1 MTVSLPRPEAHPLS
15 QLDVPV
21 GSVDVLPRLAAG
33 SWPTRAALRTGTRTL
48 TFAELDRDIS
58 RLAFG
63 LRQLI
68 GGDGLTVA
76 LSATLGVDFPKAFY
90 AIARSG
96 NVSVP
101 VNPRMPADAFA
112 QLLAVTKVRAAILDR
127 AMYERVRPVL
137 AATPLE
143 QVVLL
148 DAPVGASPVTCA
160 ELSTGGGLL
169 VEPRDRDENEPAAV
183 VFGHG
188 LSHHELKAGAVRRA
202 RTDGLTGRSIVL
214 NAMAAY
220 HPTHLGAAVSSGAT
234 QVLWRS
240 PDQSAA
246 AREARHVGATH
257 LLSGSDRNAEILTG
271 EFSQVVA

>member
-1 MTVSLPRPEAHPLS
+1 MTVTTLPTMPR
-15 QLDVPV
+15 LDIPV
-21 GSVDVLPRLAAG
+21 GSVDVLPRLAAAN
-33 SWPTRAALRTGTRTL
+33 WPAKAALRTGTRTV

-76 LSATLGVDFPKAFY
+76 LSATLGVDFPRAFY
-90 AIARSG
+90 AIVRSG
-96 NVSVP
+96 NVSAP

-112 QLLAVTKVRAAILDR
+112 ELLAVTKARVAILDR
-127 AMYERVRPVL
+127 AMYDRVRPVL

-148 DAPVGASPVTCA
+148 DAPVGSSPVTCA

-169 VEPRDRDENEPAAV
+169 VEPRDRDENEPAARLV
-183 VFGHG
+183 GHGQG
-188 LSHHELKAGAVRRA
+188 LSHHELKAAAAKGAFSS
-202 RTDGLTGRSIVL
+202 GLNAQAVVL
-214 NAMAAY
+214 NALAAY
-220 HPTHLGAAVSSGAT
+220 HPTHLGAALHSGAT

-240 PDQSAA
+240 PDQAAA
-246 AREARHVGATH
+246 AREALRVSATH
-257 LLSGSDRNAEILTG
+257 LLAGSVRNAEVLAAA
-271 EFSQVVA
+271 S

>member
-1 MTVSLPRPEAHPLS
+1 MTVSSSMMSR
-15 QLDVPV
+15 LDVPV
-21 GSVDVLPRLAAG
+21 GSIDVLPRLAAAN
-33 SWPTRAALRTGTRTL
+33 WPTKAALRTGTRTM
-48 TFAELDRDIS
+48 TFGELDRDIS

-76 LSATLGVDFPKAFY
+76 LSAMLGVDFPRAFY

-96 NVSVP
+96 NVSAP

-112 QLLAVTKVRAAILDR
+112 RLLAVTKVRVAILDR
-127 AMYERVRPVL
+127 AMYERVRPAL

-148 DAPVGASPVTCA
+148 DAPVGSSPVTCA

-169 VEPRDRDENEPAAV
+169 VEPRDRDENEPAAMLV
-183 VFGHG
+183 GYGQG
-188 LSHHELKAGAVRRA
+188 LSHHELKAAAAQGVL
-202 RTDGLTGRSIVL
+202 TDGLTGHSVVL
-214 NAMAAY
+214 NALAAY
-220 HPTHLGAAVSSGAT
+220 HPTHLGAAVYSGAT

-240 PDQSAA
+240 PDQATAA
-246 AREARHVGATH
+246 QEAQRVGATH
-257 LLSGSDRNAEILTG
+257 LLAGSVHHAEVLA
-271 EFSQVVA
+271 EEEAKAS

>member
-1 MTVSLPRPEAHPLS
+1 MTVSSFSTMSR
-15 QLDVPV
+15 LDVPV
-21 GSVDVLPRLAAG
+21 GSVDVLPRLAAA
-33 SWPTRAALRTGTRTL
+33 SWPTRAALRAGSRTM

-76 LSATLGVDFPKAFY
+76 LSATLGLDFPRAFY

-96 NVSVP
+96 NVSAP
-101 VNPRMPADAFA
+101 VNPRMPVASFA
-112 QLLAVTKVRAAILDR
+112 ELLAATKVRVAILDR
-127 AMYERVRPVL
+127 AMFERVRPVL

-148 DAPVGASPVTCA
+148 DAPVGSSPVTCA

-169 VEPRDRDENEPAAV
+169 VEPRDRDENEPAAMLV
-183 VFGHG
+183 GHGHG
-188 LSHHELKAGAVRRA
+188 LSHHELKAAAAQGARA
-202 RTDGLTGRSIVL
+202 SGLTGRSVVL
-214 NAMAAY
+214 NALAAY
-220 HPTHLGAAVSSGAT
+220 HPTHLGAALYSGAT

-240 PDQSAA
+240 PDQAAA
-246 AREARHVGATH
+246 AREALRVSATH
-257 LLSGSDRNAEILTG
+257 LLAGSVRNAEVLV
-271 EFSQVVA
+271 EEAKAS